1 MRPSLDAVIVGAGPN
16 GLAAAVTLAA
26 AGKSVHLVE
35 AASTIGGG
43 ARTAELTLPG
53 FHHDICSAIHPL
65 AAGSPFL
72 SSLPLAQHGL
82 QWIYPDVTLA
92 HPLPDGRAGV
102 VWRDLERTA
111 VGMGVDA
118 DAWRRHIGS
127 LAGRWDVLAPM
138 LLAPLVRVPRHP
150 LALAR
155 FGLPA
160 LAPAAALE
168 RRWFETDEA
177 RALFAGCAAHAF
189 LPLGKP
195 LTASFGLVLLASA
208 HAVGWPIAAG
218 GSQAIAGALASY
230 LRSLDG
236 TIETGHR
243 VRSLDD
249 LPAARVVMLDVAP
262 RDLATIAES
271 RLAAREQ
278 RRLQRFRHGPAAFKV
293 DYALAGPVPWL
304 NESAGRAGTVHVVG
318 TAADAAAAEHEVASG
333 RIPERPFVLIA
344 QQSLFD
350 HTRAPEG
357 KHTLWAYCH
366 VPNGSDVD
374 MAGAIERQIE
384 RFAPGFGDLILARHV
399 ANPAWLEEHNP
410 NYIGGDI
417 AGGWNGGLRAVARP
431 SLTFRP
437 YSTSDPAVWLCSS
450 STPPGPGVHGMCG
463 FHAANAVLR
472 GPLR

>member
-1 MRPSLDAVIVGAGPN
+1 MRPTLDAVIVGAGPN

-72 SSLPLAQHGL
+72 SSLPLAEHGL
-82 QWIYPDVTLA
+82 QWIYPDVALA
-92 HPLPDGRAGV
+92 HPLSDGRAGV
-102 VWRDLERTA
+102 VWGDLERTA
-111 VGMGVDA
+111 LGMGIDA
-118 DAWRRHIGS
+118 AAWRQHIGS
-127 LAGRWDVLAPM
+127 LANRWDVLAPM
-138 LLAPLVRVPRHP
+138 LLAPLMRVPRHP

-160 LAPAAALE
+160 LAPAGVLE

-218 GSQAIAGALASY
+218 GSQSIVDALAAY
-230 LRSLDG
+230 LQSLDG

-262 RDLATIAES
+262 RELAMIADG
-271 RLAAREQ
+271 RLASREQ
-278 RRLQRFRHGPAAFKV
+278 RRLRRFRHGPAAFKI

-304 NESAGRAGTVHVVG
+304 NESVCRAGTVHVVG
-318 TAADAAAAEHEVASG
+318 NAAEAATAEREVAAG
-333 RIPERPFVLIA
+333 RIPERPFVLVA

-350 HTRAPEG
+350 HTRAPAG

-374 MAGAIERQIE
+374 MTAAIERQIE
-384 RFAPGFGDLILARHV
+384 RFAPGFGDLVLARHI
-399 ANPAWLEEHNP
+399 AGPAWFEEHNP
-410 NYIGGDI
+410 NYVGGDI
-417 AGGWNGGLRAVARP
+417 AGGWNGGLHAVARP
-431 SLTFRP
+431 SLTLRP
-437 YSTSDPAVWLCSS
+437 YSTSDPAVWLCSA
-450 STPPGPGVHGMCG
+450 STPPGAGVHGMCG

>member
-1 MRPSLDAVIVGAGPN
+1 VRPALDAVIVGAGPN

-43 ARTAELTLPG
+43 ARTEELTLSG
-53 FHHDICSAIHPL
+53 FHHDVCSAIHPL

-72 SSLPLAQHGL
+72 ASLPLAEHGL

-111 VGMGVDA
+111 IGLGIDA
-118 DAWRRHIGS
+118 DAWRQHIGS
-127 LAGRWDVLAPM
+127 LARRWDVLAPM
-138 LLAPLVRVPRHP
+138 LLAPLLRVPRHP
-150 LALAR
+150 LVLAR

-160 LAPAAALE
+160 LAPATALE

-218 GSQAIAGALASY
+218 GSQTIVSALASH
-230 LRSLDG
+230 LQSLGG

-243 VRSLDD
+243 VLSVDE

-262 RDLATIAES
+262 RELAMIAGG
-271 RLAAREQ
+271 RLDARE
-278 RRLQRFRHGPAAFKV
+278 RRALERFRHGPGAFKV
-293 DYALAGPVPWL
+293 DYALDGPVPWL
-304 NESAGRAGTVHVVG
+304 NESARRAGTVHVVG
-318 TAADAAAAEHEVASG
+318 TADEAAAAEQDVAAG
-333 RIPERPFVLIA
+333 RHPERPFVLVA

-350 HTRAPEG
+350 HTRAPAG

-374 MAGAIERQIE
+374 MTAAIERQIE
-384 RFAPGFGDLILARHV
+384 RFAPGFGDLVLARHV
-399 ANPAWLEEHNP
+399 ANPAWFEEHNA
-410 NYIGGDI
+410 NYVGGDI

-431 SLTFRP
+431 TFTFRP
-437 YSTSDPAVWLCSS
+437 YRTSDPGVWLCSA
-450 STPPGPGVHGMCG
+450 STPPGAGVHGMCG
-463 FHAANAVLR
+463 YHAANAVLR
-472 GPLR
+472 GPLK

>member
-1 MRPSLDAVIVGAGPN
+1 VRPSLDAVIVGAGPN
-16 GLAAAVTLAA
+16 GLAAAVTLAT

-35 AASTIGGG
+35 AAPAIGGG
-43 ARTAELTLPG
+43 ARTEELTLPG

-72 SSLPLAQHGL
+72 ASLPLAQHGL
-82 QWIYPDVTLA
+82 KWIYPEVTLA

-102 VWRDLERTA
+102 LWRDLERTA
-111 VGMGVDA
+111 DGLGIDA
-118 DAWRRHIGS
+118 GAWRQHIGS

-138 LLAPLVRVPRHP
+138 LLAPLLRVPHHIVT
-150 LALAR
+150 LTR

-160 LAPAAALE
+160 LLPATVLL
-168 RRWFETDEA
+168 RHWFETDEA

-189 LPLGKP
+189 LPLDKP

-218 GSQAIAGALASY
+218 GSQAIVNALAAH
-230 LRSLDG
+230 LRSLGG
-236 TIETGHR
+236 TIETDHR
-243 VRSLDD
+243 VRSIDE

-262 RDLATIAES
+262 RDLATIAGG
-271 RLAAREQ
+271 RFAGRER
-278 RRLQRFRHGPAAFKV
+278 RRLERFRHGPAAFKV

-304 NESAGRAGTVHVVG
+304 NEHAGRAGTVHVVG
-318 TAADAAAAEHEVASG
+318 NAAETAAAEHDVAAG
-333 RIPERPFVLIA
+333 RHPQRPFVLVA

-350 HTRAPEG
+350 PTRAPAG

-374 MAGAIERQIE
+374 MTAAIEAQIE
-384 RFAPGFGDLILARHV
+384 RFAPGFSDLILARHV

-410 NYIGGDI
+410 NYVGGDI

-431 SLTFRP
+431 SLTLRP
-437 YSTSDPAVWLCSS
+437 YCTSDPAVWLCSS
-450 STPPGPGVHGMCG
+450 STPPGAGVHGMCG
-463 FHAANAVLR
+463 FHAAHAVLR